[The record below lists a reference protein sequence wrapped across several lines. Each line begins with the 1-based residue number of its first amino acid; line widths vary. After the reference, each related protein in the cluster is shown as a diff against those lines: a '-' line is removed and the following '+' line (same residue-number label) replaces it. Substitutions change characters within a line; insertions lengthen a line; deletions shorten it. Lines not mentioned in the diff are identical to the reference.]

1 MAATIKGIDVSM
13 YQTNVDFAKVKAV
26 GYSFVIIRCNNW
38 DNTKN
43 CVVKDPLFET
53 HYKNAKAAGL
63 DVGAYYYT
71 WQTTVSG
78 AKQDAVLCLDY
89 IKGKTFEYPIYF
101 DLEWQKAFARGKTV
115 CSDMVK
121 TFCTALEEA
130 GYFAG
135 LYISRSPLQ
144 TYITN
149 DVARRYALWI
159 AEYNSKCNYGGTYGM
174 WQYSST
180 GKVSGVSVPVD
191 MDYCYVDYP
200 SVIKAKGLNGFKSTN
215 TSTSKVL
222 DSSGFKKG
230 DKSDGVLALKQL
242 LMLAGYKLDNNG
254 TFGDST
260 AVSQIQVKDT
270 AYTDATAFKQAMSG
284 VMLYYEL
291 ANPIVTDISSLIPDD
306 FLRNIEVEAG
316 GSVTFKN
323 SNDSYRIPV
332 PNEEE
337 YIVKLSEVGGTT

>member
-1 MAATIKGIDVSM
+1 MLRHG
-13 YQTNVDFAKVKAV
+13 
-26 GYSFVIIRCNNW
+26 
-38 DNTKN
+38 
-43 CVVKDPLFET
+43 
-53 HYKNAKAAGL
+53 
-63 DVGAYYYT
+63 
-71 WQTTVSG
+71 
-78 AKQDAVLCLDY
+78 
-89 IKGKTFEYPIYF
+89 
-101 DLEWQKAFARGKTV
+101 
-115 CSDMVK
+115 K

-200 SVIKAKGLNGFKSTN
+200 SVIKAKGLNGFKATN

-254 TFGDST
+254 TFGDGT
-260 AVSQIQVKDT
+260 LKAVNALLKKWG
-270 AYTDATAFKQAMSG
+270 YTQNG
-284 VMLYYEL
+284 
-291 ANPIVTDISSLIPDD
+291 I
-306 FLRNIEVEAG
+306 AG
-316 GSVTFKN
+316 TKFIK
-323 SNDSYRIPV
+323 
-332 PNEEE
+332 
-337 YIVKLSEVGGTT
+337 KLSATIK

>member
-13 YQTNVDFAKVKAV
+13 YQTNVDFAKVKAA

-38 DNTKN
+38 DDTKN

-200 SVIKAKGLNGFKSTN
+200 SVIKAKGLNGFKATN

-254 TFGDST
+254 TFGDGT
-260 AVSQIQVKDT
+260 LKAVNALLKKWG
-270 AYTDATAFKQAMSG
+270 YTQNG
-284 VMLYYEL
+284 
-291 ANPIVTDISSLIPDD
+291 I
-306 FLRNIEVEAG
+306 AG
-316 GSVTFKN
+316 TKFIKKLSVTIK
-323 SNDSYRIPV
+323 
-332 PNEEE
+332 
-337 YIVKLSEVGGTT
+337 